1 MNASVGRVEFVRQV
15 VRPSSRAGM
24 GQGSQRNESDAW
36 SAQDQEHSRDQER
49 GNMLAQ
55 VQQTAQSSEHTAEV
69 KPEVT
74 VNASD
79 GVFEPLFKVWRPLST
94 YYTSR

>member
-1 MNASVGRVEFVRQV
+1 
-15 VRPSSRAGM
+15 
-24 GQGSQRNESDAW
+24 
-36 SAQDQEHSRDQER
+36 
-49 GNMLAQ
+49 MLAQ

-74 VNASD
+74 VNASG